1 MTRIIQP
8 MESGSLLE
16 EAYALKETLVELRRR
31 IHQHP
36 EKGFQEL
43 ITAQLVADTLA
54 PLGIRVKRG
63 VGKTGVVGDLGADGP
78 MVAIRADMDALPIQE
93 VNDVPYASRTPG
105 VMHACGHDAHTATL
119 LGSAMLLSRIELP
132 GRVRFLFQ
140 PCEEGNDP
148 EGKSGAA
155 RMVDDGAMTGV
166 DAVIALHVDPR
177 LETGQVTVGDGPICA
192 AADAFRATVVGS
204 GCHGAF
210 PHLGV
215 DPVFIS
221 AQVITAIQGIVSRR
235 VDPTE
240 PAVVTVGSIHGGTA
254 GNVIP
259 PEVQLRGTIRSL
271 DEEVRQQLWA
281 DLRKAFEVT
290 RTLGGDFQLEIE
302 EGFPVLANDATIA
315 GLVRQVAADL
325 LGMDNVHPERPE
337 MGAEDFSILASQAPG
352 AMFSLGVKHV
362 GSEMTLQLHSPNFD
376 LDEEALPIG
385 AAIFAETALRYLTEI
400 DR

>member
-1 MTRIIQP
+1 MMQP
-8 MESGSLLE
+8 MKSGALLE
-16 EAYALKETLVELRRR
+16 EAYALKETLVQLRRR

-43 ITAQLVADTLA
+43 KTAELVADTLA
-54 PLGIRVKRG
+54 PLGIKVTKE
-63 VGKTGVVGDLGADGP
+63 VGKTGVVGDLGDDGP

-93 VNDVPYASRTPG
+93 VNDVPYASRQRG

-148 EGKSGAA
+148 EGKSGAV
-155 RMVDDGAMTGV
+155 RMVEDGAMAGV
-166 DAVIALHVDPR
+166 AAVIALHVDPR

-192 AADAFRATVVGS
+192 AADAFRATVMGS

-235 VDPTE
+235 VDPTA

-254 GNVIP
+254 GNIIP
-259 PEVQLRGTIRSL
+259 PEVKLRGTIRSL
-271 DEEVRQQLWA
+271 DEEVRQQLWS
-281 DLRKAFEVT
+281 DLRKAFELA
-290 RTLGGDFQLEIE
+290 RSLGGDYQLEIE

-315 GLVRQVAADL
+315 NLVRQAAADL
-325 LGMDNVHPERPE
+325 LGTDNVHPERPE
-337 MGAEDFSILASQAPG
+337 MGAEDFSILTSQAPG
-352 AMFSLGVKHV
+352 AMFSLGVKPA

-385 AAIFAETALRYLTEI
+385 AAIFAETARRYLAEK